1 MEKPED
7 MERLKHKE
15 RKEMCVESISWT
27 FSLKEIYNTLKKYI
41 RYDDKTWKD
50 IFMQIPTCAVC
61 MSSTA
66 LITRPQLWPA
76 QYI

>member
-27 FSLKEIYNTLKKYI
+27 FSLKEIYNT
-41 RYDDKTWKD
+41 
-50 IFMQIPTCAVC
+50 
-61 MSSTA
+61 
-66 LITRPQLWPA
+66 
-76 QYI
+76 